1 MSQSHVSAGVAV
13 GAAYPAGHRSAVEH
27 AGGQVDLTL
36 TQRADFLSAVY
47 GNAWWV
53 ISLTVIVP
61 APRASV
67 PPIKAL
73 LLNVFSIGAGYD
85 VTVLV
90 WQHSIDTRL
99 LFNQAAWGQ
108 EQHLGADRGI
118 RVPARAIHGLRSIP
132 ALRHDAW

>member
-36 TQRADFLSAVY
+36 TQRADFLTAVY

-53 ISLTVIVP
+53 ISLIVIVP
-61 APRASV
+61 APRVSV

-90 WQHSIDTRL
+90 WQPAPSPTTL
-99 LFNQAAWGQ
+99 QSAA
-108 EQHLGADRGI
+108 ACARRRGWT
-118 RVPARAIHGLRSIP
+118 AMA
-132 ALRHDAW
+132 